1 MRMITWLALSIFCAC
16 PSSGMGSDRSTTEPE
31 AVTFRPGQVWLD
43 ADGHPIQAHGGGVLL
58 HDGVYYWYGENK
70 NGPTLNKNRVDVIG
84 ISCYSSCDLYRWKF
98 EGLALKAVPDDAS
111 HDLHPNR
118 VCERPKVV
126 YNEKTRKF
134 VMWVHIDDAKYQA
147 ARTGVAVAD
156 RPAGPFRYVG
166 SFRPNGGES
175 RDMTVFQDDDGK
187 AYVVF
192 GSGWHTHV
200 QIAELTDDYLQPSGV
215 YTNHFQRPGPP
226 TGREAPALQTP
237 RSLLPDHIRHDRL
250 GLQRSAL
257 RRRRFDSRPLDRKGQ
272 SLCRRECGQDLL
284 LAKHVRVTCGRQARC
299 IHLHGGSLEQR
310 KPGRFAI
317 RLVACEVQ
325 R

>member
-1 MRMITWLALSIFCAC
+1 MRMITWVAISIFWAC
-16 PSSGMGSDRSTTEPE
+16 PSSGMGSDPSTNEPE
-31 AVTFRPGQVWLD
+31 AVSFQPGQVWLD
-43 ADGHPIQAHGGGVLL
+43 AEGRPIQAHGGGVLL

-70 NGPTLNKNRVDVIG
+70 TGPTLNKNRVDVIG
-84 ISCYSSCDLYRWKF
+84 ISCYSSCDLYCWKF

-134 VMWVHIDDAKYQA
+134 VMWVHIDDAKYQY

-156 RPAGPFRYVG
+156 RPAGPFQYVG

-175 RDMTVFQDDDGK
+175 RDMTVFQD
-187 AYVVF
+187 
-192 GSGWHTHV
+192 
-200 QIAELTDDYLQPSGV
+200 
-215 YTNHFQRPGPP
+215 
-226 TGREAPALQTP
+226 
-237 RSLLPDHIRHDRL
+237 
-250 GLQRSAL
+250 
-257 RRRRFDSRPLDRKGQ
+257 FDSRPLDRKGQ
-272 SLCRRECGQDLL
+272 SLCRRACGQDIPF
-284 LAKHVRVTCGRQARC
+284 ARHVRVTCGRQARC

-317 RLVACEVQ
+317 RLVTCEVQ